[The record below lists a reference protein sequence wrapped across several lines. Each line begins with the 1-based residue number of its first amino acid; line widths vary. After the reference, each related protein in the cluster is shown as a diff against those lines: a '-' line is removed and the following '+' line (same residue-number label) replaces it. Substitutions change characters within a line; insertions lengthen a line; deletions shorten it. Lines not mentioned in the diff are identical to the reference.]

1 MTDTL
6 DQPQRPIHHKLLQT
20 QSVEQLRAQIQ
31 NLTAILTQQ
40 QIQIADQQRETTRI
54 LLAGGKN

>member
-6 DQPQRPIHHKLLQT
+6 NQQQRPIHQKLLQT
-20 QSVEQLRAQIQ
+20 HTVEQLREQME